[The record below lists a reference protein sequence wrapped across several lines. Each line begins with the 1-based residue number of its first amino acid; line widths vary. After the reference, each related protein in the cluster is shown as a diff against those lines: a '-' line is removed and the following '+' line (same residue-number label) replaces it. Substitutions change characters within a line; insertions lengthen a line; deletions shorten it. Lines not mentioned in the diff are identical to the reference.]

1 MNIWKGEGS
10 TIHRSITTSSV
21 HRKIDE
27 LIKIKLWTN
36 NPASD
41 LYTEQFDRTYHQSL
55 LKFVVYFWVYLT
67 RKHHSNLRVRS
78 KLSVSIYASKVEKK
92 MYHNF

>member
-10 TIHRSITTSSV
+10 TIHGCITTSID

-41 LYTEQFDRTYHQSL
+41 LCTDQFDRTYHQSL
-55 LKFVVYFWVYLT
+55 FNVVVHSCVYST
-67 RKHHSNLRVRS
+67 RKHHSNLRVRG
-78 KLSVSIYASKVEKK
+78 KLNVSIYAS
-92 MYHNF
+92 